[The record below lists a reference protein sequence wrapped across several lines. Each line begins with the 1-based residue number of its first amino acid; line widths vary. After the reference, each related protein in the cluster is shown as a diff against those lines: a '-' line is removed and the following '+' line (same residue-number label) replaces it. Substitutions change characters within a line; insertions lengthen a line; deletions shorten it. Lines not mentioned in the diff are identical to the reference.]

1 MIPRPDL
8 PRGVSAGFS
17 RGPVR
22 RVVAHGPPGR
32 DTEEDTMRK
41 TLTAAALALAALAP
55 ATAANAAAPQDDYVD
70 RFHNAATGRA
80 LDDSE
85 FGLRPMPVYLNDH
98 QAWNVHTWDGGGT
111 EMRNVAT
118 GNCLDDSDEFGLR
131 AFPCNQTPFQT
142 WFRFAWDDGT
152 VTLVNEATGRALDD
166 SEEFGLR
173 TFERNDG
180 PWQRW

>member
-8 PRGVSAGFS
+8 PCGVLA
-17 RGPVR
+17 GPVR

-32 DTEEDTMRK
+32 DAEEDTMRK
-41 TLTAAALALAALAP
+41 ILTAAALALAALAP

-85 FGLRPMPVYLNDH
+85 
-98 QAWNVHTWDGGGT
+98 
-111 EMRNVAT
+111 
-118 GNCLDDSDEFGLR
+118 
-131 AFPCNQTPFQT
+131 
-142 WFRFAWDDGT
+142 
-152 VTLVNEATGRALDD
+152 
-166 SEEFGLR
+166 EFGLR